1 MASVVNE
8 GIDIPVLTENR
19 EQAVIEKI
27 IKMIDDCLYQL
38 LPNEIYDTN
47 HMAGGGV
54 RPEEAN
60 NRRLSN
66 ALLYIAENG
75 RKRRGLPNE

>member
-1 MASVVNE
+1 
-8 GIDIPVLTENR
+8 
-19 EQAVIEKI
+19 
-27 IKMIDDCLYQL
+27 MIDYCLYQL
-38 LPNEIYDTN
+38 LTDEIYDTN

-54 RPEEAN
+54 TPEEAN